1 MFEHKNQKVISRPRF
16 KRRVTKYTFVAAG
29 IIGVSWVLG
38 AVGYRCFS
46 GSTEPYHAHLDWV
59 SSFYNAAMI
68 LGGMGP
74 VDELY
79 SDTAKWF
86 ASFYALF
93 SGITFLSATSI
104 FFAPFV
110 HRFLH
115 VLHVDDTDN

>member
-16 KRRVTKYTFVAAG
+16 QRRVAKYTVVAAG
-29 IIGVSWVLG
+29 LIGISWLIGALG
-38 AVGYRCFS
+38 YHYFS
-46 GSTEPYHAHLDWV
+46 GGIDPQLDWV

-68 LGGMGP
+68 LSGMGP
-74 VDELY
+74 VDELC
-79 SDTAKWF
+79 SDSAKIF

-115 VLHVDDTDN
+115 VLHVDENDD

>member
-1 MFEHKNQKVISRPRF
+1 MFEHKNQKVIPHPRF
-16 KRRVTKYTFVAAG
+16 QRRVAKYALVAAVM
-29 IIGVSWVLG
+29 IGVSWVIG
-38 AVGYRCFS
+38 AAGYHYLTNPS
-46 GSTEPYHAHLDWV
+46 LNWV
-59 SSFYNAAMI
+59 DSFYNAAMI

-74 VDELY
+74 VDILR
-79 SDTAKWF
+79 SDIAKIF

-115 VLHVDDTDN
+115 ILQVDDNDN